1 MSWQEVKAL
10 RDAGQLQQAI
20 DTALKVLEADPHDY
34 RTRSQYEW
42 VIYACIKAIV
52 QDMLGTLEKGRP
64 ISERDVHDLM
74 AWMTE
79 YQAIQPEIPGMACS
93 NILGQ
98 LTKIGQY
105 LPDLPQAIG
114 WMGLESLR
122 AEDWQPREYQGKT
135 YSPLAVNL
143 ARTWCKWVKSHPD
156 AAPEAMARALAW
168 AERASEVARGDDVLW
183 LKWDMTLVLRQM
195 GDFKRAAELLSSV
208 IKAKRNEFWVWAEA
222 GRLYLSDQ
230 PELAL
235 SCFCRALECPAESK
249 FLGRAHRELASLL
262 ADQADHA
269 QASLEVTRAI
279 EVRQAEGWPV
289 GKDLEALIASP
300 WYDPAAEG
308 AEPAK
313 TFYARHSPAALAL
326 CFDVVEARAANYIC
340 SFMPPMPREPRPGWK
355 PRPLSRFAVME
366 ASGEAWL
373 LAGPGLKKQKLEL
386 GAPVNLVIGKQH
398 GDERRTIVHLSPR
411 TGGVPCDCTMPGQG
425 VVSRTAGGEH
435 AARVLILDT
444 GEEAQLIGP
453 TDDTLSP
460 GARVQFCGARN
471 PRNQRL
477 EVFNVT
483 LRDEGPD
490 PHIRHLRGELMR
502 HPKGFAF
509 VEGAFAPPH
518 LVDSLD
524 PGVGQVVA
532 LAVYANNPAKGAFG
546 WRVIQLRPG
555 GASATGG

>member
-20 DTALKVLEADPHDY
+20 DTALKIMEADPRDY

-52 QDMLGTLEKGRP
+52 QDMLGTLEKGKP

-98 LTKIGQY
+98 LAKIGQY
-105 LPDLPQAIG
+105 LPDLPQAMG

-135 YSPLAVNL
+135 YSPMAVNL

-156 AAPEAMARALAW
+156 AAPEALVQALAW
-168 AERASEVARGDDVLW
+168 AERGSEVARGDDVLW

-195 GDFKRAAELLSSV
+195 GEFKQAAELLSSV

-235 SCFCRALECPAESK
+235 ACFCRALECPAESK

-262 ADQADHA
+262 ADQGDHA
-269 QASLEVTRAI
+269 QASLEITRAI

-289 GKDLEALIASP
+289 GRDLEALIASP

-308 AEPAK
+308 AESPRS
-313 TFYARHSPAALAL
+313 FYAKHSSAALAL
-326 CFDVVEARAANYIC
+326 CFDEVEARAATYIC

-366 ASGEAWL
+366 ASGEAWVL
-373 LAGPGLKKQKLEL
+373 VGPGLKRQKLEL
-386 GAPVNLVIGKQH
+386 GAPVDLVIGQQH

-411 TGGVPCDCTMPGQG
+411 TSGRPWDCAMPGQG
-425 VVSRTAGGEH
+425 VVSRAVEDQH
-435 AARVLILDT
+435 SVRVLILET
-444 GEEAQLIGP
+444 GEEGQLVAP
-453 TDDTLSP
+453 TDDPLDQ
-460 GARVQFCGARN
+460 GARVQFYAARN
-471 PRNQRL
+471 SRSHRL
-477 EVFNVT
+477 ELFNVAI
-483 LRDEGPD
+483 REEGLNPN
-490 PHIRHLRGELMR
+490 IRQLRGELKR

-509 VEGAFAPPH
+509 VEDAFTPPH
-518 LVDSLD
+518 LVESMD
-524 PGVGQVVA
+524 PAVEQVVA
-532 LAVYANNPAKGAFG
+532 LAVYAKNPAKGTFG
-546 WRVIQLRPG
+546 WRVVQLRQEDP
-555 GASATGG
+555 SATGG